1 MNRKWFLGQCFCD
14 SRFQTIENIIKNG
27 SMEEVLAIQSLNESM
42 PKMHRYVQVVNL
54 LKERL
59 NGRE

>member
-14 SRFQTIENIIKNG
+14 SRFQTIENIITNG
-27 SMEEVLAIQSLNESM
+27 STEEVLAIQALNESM
-42 PKMHRYVQVVNL
+42 PKMHRYQQIQNL

-59 NGRE
+59 DGTN

>member
-14 SRFQTIENIIKNG
+14 SRFQTIENIIKTG
-27 SMEEVLAIQSLNESM
+27 PLDEVLAIQALNDSM
-42 PKMHRYVQVVNL
+42 PKMHRYQQVLNL

-59 NGRE
+59 NE